1 MEQIK
6 ITILLVTAIL
16 LQWTAGNVWQ
26 PLSHIDFVLIA
37 VVYSSLQ
44 RNAIKAIF
52 FGAVGGVAID
62 ALSGGLIGSNGFTKT
77 FIAYLVS
84 EISRRFNM
92 DNLFLKL
99 SVLAVACLLDDLI
112 FFGIN
117 FLLGR
122 IPTSP
127 FAITLAYNFI
137 ATFAVGVSLF
147 FLIEYLSARFG
158 PKGESFPGAR
168 RGKKS
173 IELR

>member
-6 ITILLVTAIL
+6 ITILLVAAIL
-16 LQWTAGNVWQ
+16 LQWTAGNLWQ
-26 PLSHIDFVLIA
+26 PISHIDFVLIA
-37 VVYSSLQ
+37 VVYSALQ
-44 RNAIKAIF
+44 RNAIKAIV
-52 FGAVGGVAID
+52 FGAAGGVAID

-92 DNLFLKL
+92 DNLFMRL

-112 FFGIN
+112 FFGVN

-122 IPTSP
+122 TPTSP

-137 ATFAVGVSLF
+137 GTFAVGVLLF
-147 FLIEYLSARFG
+147 VIIERLSTKYG
-158 PKGESFPGAR
+158 PKGESFSGTR